1 MVIKK
6 PVTLHIDQSGNHKTK
21 VVVFTIT
28 TLKKLNQMNQSNSYL
43 GGKGQHFSLARW
55 LLSHFL
61 ITLFQDHIESN
72 GITDEHVS
80 KLREVI
86 MKMNYSSSKS
96 NNFGLS
102 SFSKNT
108 CNGSLSGIISVNS
121 SAGTPGP
128 PCGHAPPINVHPRG
142 GPLPEA

>member
-1 MVIKK
+1 MCASFNSPSFASVILPCLERFKVGFEFKLPNLTVVIKK
-6 PVTLHIDQSGNHKTK
+6 PVTLQIDQSGNHKTK

-28 TLKKLNQMNQSNSYL
+28 TLKKLNQLNQSNSYP

-61 ITLFQDHIESN
+61 ITLFQDHIKSN

-102 SFSKNT
+102 SF
-108 CNGSLSGIISVNS
+108 
-121 SAGTPGP
+121 
-128 PCGHAPPINVHPRG
+128 
-142 GPLPEA
+142 